1 MIKIREIRVSDI
13 LKYFILS
20 LILLVALS
28 FAEVYISNLEMH
40 LSIKIVAYV
49 LGGIISY
56 PLLKKFAIG
65 IVLLYKAFAPMS
77 LRNQC
82 RFEPS
87 CSTYMVMAINKYG
100 LFIGVYKGI
109 RRITRCCP
117 PNGGVDYP

>member
-13 LKYFILS
+13 LKYFIFS

-28 FAEVYISNLEMH
+28 FAEVYISNLEIH

-65 IVLLYKAFAPMS
+65 LVLLYKAFAPMS
-77 LRNQC
+77 LRKQC

-117 PNGGVDYP
+117 PNGGIDYP

>member
-65 IVLLYKAFAPMS
+65 LVLLYKAFAPMS
-77 LRNQC
+77 LRKQC

-117 PNGGVDYP
+117 PNGGIDYP

>member
-28 FAEVYISNLEMH
+28 FAEVYVSNLEMH

-65 IVLLYKAFAPMS
+65 LVLLYKAFAPMS
-77 LRNQC
+77 LRKQC

-117 PNGGVDYP
+117 PNGGIDYP